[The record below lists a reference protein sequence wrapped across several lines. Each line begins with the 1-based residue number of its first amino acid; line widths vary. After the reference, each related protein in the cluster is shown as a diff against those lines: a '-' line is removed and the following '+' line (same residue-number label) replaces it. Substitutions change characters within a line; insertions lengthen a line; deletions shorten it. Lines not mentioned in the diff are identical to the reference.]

1 MEIFIAENL
10 RRLRTGKGLRQ
21 EELAKHIGISVQ
33 SVSKWE
39 RGEALPD
46 TVLLPN
52 IAEFYGVTV
61 DELLGVGK
69 IRREAEI
76 QKFKAK
82 FDTLGEKKEYFAQLK
97 LAKKIYADYP
107 GDITVMR
114 CMMDALRR
122 SGYFEESLK
131 FTEKLLASDIDS
143 STRYEAIRNGAFC
156 ARYAPCRT
164 ALQARH
170 NIDKSVRYADMLP
183 GYFETRNQL
192 SIGIH
197 PSTGLATENIEALM
211 LCLCANIRALQG
223 DDVREKIHLWKIAA
237 GLIEIVCDGDYG
249 ALTDALL
256 RFYLFIA
263 HDCAIIGDNISAYE
277 YLHKSAEIAIRI
289 DADPNGVCDAGL
301 LRGRKYTCSGKAR
314 ATLRCQMERWAGFA
328 GIKDD
333 QEFKAILES
342 LGDHSEANET
352 LMIGESFAYDVVNLA
367 TMECSVYSGSEEP
380 GDIAPTAP
388 EDCVPALKKLYT
400 YLPNC
405 HEGAY
410 DEGFIRKLDTVE
422 NDIFALRENGEVMAL
437 GVVNKSG
444 EVWEIALLSG
454 RTSDDRENEFE
465 LARRMLAFCTKYIS
479 DNGRTAR
486 LRISVL
492 NDIFTSAGD
501 IGYER
506 VG

>member
-10 RRLRTGKGLRQ
+10 RRLRTEKGLKQ
-21 EELAKHIGISVQ
+21 EELARHIGISVQ

-39 RGEALPD
+39 RGESLPD

-69 IRREAEI
+69 MRREAEI
-76 QKFKAK
+76 KKFKAE
-82 FDTLGEKKEYFAQLK
+82 FDALGEKKEYFARLK
-97 LAKKIYADYP
+97 LAKKLYSDYP

-114 CMMDALRR
+114 CMMDALRQ
-122 SGYFEESLK
+122 SGCFEESLK
-131 FTEKLLASDIDS
+131 FTEKLLAADIDS
-143 STRYEAIRNGAFC
+143 GTRYEAIRSGAFC
-156 ARYAPCRT
+156 ARCAPCRT
-164 ALQARH
+164 AEQARR
-170 NIDKSVRYADMLP
+170 NVALSMRYADMLP

-192 SIGIH
+192 YIGIS

-211 LCLCANIRALQG
+211 LCLCANIRVLQG
-223 DDVREKIHLWKIAA
+223 EDVHEKIHLWRTAA
-237 GLIEIVCDGDYG
+237 TLIEAVCDGEYG

-263 HDCAIIGDNISAYE
+263 HDCAIIGDIKTAYE

-289 DADPNGVCDAGL
+289 DAEPNGVCNGGL
-301 LRGRKYTCSGKAR
+301 LSGRKYTCSGKAR

-333 QEFKAILES
+333 EEFKSILES
-342 LGDHSEANET
+342 LGDYSEANET
-352 LMIGESFAYDVVNLA
+352 LLIGEIFAYDVVNLA
-367 TMECSVYSGSEEP
+367 TMECSTYNGSEVL
-380 GDIAPTAP
+380 GDIAPISP
-388 EDCVPALKKLYT
+388 EDCVPSLGKMFT

-405 HEGAY
+405 HETVY
-410 DEGFIRKLDTVE
+410 DGGFINGLDTEE
-422 NDIFALRENGEVMAL
+422 NDVFALREDGEIMAL

-444 EVWEIALLSG
+444 EAWEIALLSG
-454 RTSDDRENEFE
+454 KSDDDRETEFALVE
-465 LARRMLAFCTKYIS
+465 RMLAFCTKYTTDS
-479 DNGRTAR
+479 GRTAR

-492 NDIFTSAGD
+492 NNILTSAGD